1 MILSRS
7 TRGVSL
13 RRGLAAALALAALPG
28 VVSANPAQTF
38 YERSFVLAAGARCN
52 LFDARLTAALNAATL
67 QARGAALRAGTSEAD
82 LSATRARAHARAH
95 ATPCGSA
102 DLNVVRGRVQ
112 TGFAGWQRTRSMTF
126 PGDRADWTADRAAYS
141 RTTWRL
147 MQATTTGASPVRFGV
162 AGGMA
167 QPDVLTAVVSW
178 YGRPRPTGARIVLRD
193 TTIAPRPWLSG
204 TTPPAPQTRVIWAAA
219 NQSAPAS
226 LLAASR
232 TEGQAW
238 SFPDSAAQALAGL
251 DPREVFAVEFVFRD
265 GSVARAQFEA
275 GDFPAARAFVAMG
288 PV

>member
-1 MILSRS
+1 MM
-7 TRGVSL
+7 
-13 RRGLAAALALAALPG
+13 LAALPG
-28 VVSANPAQTF
+28 AVSASPAQTF
-38 YERSFVLAAGARCN
+38 YERSFVMAAGARCN

-67 QARGAALRAGTSEAD
+67 QARGAALRAGASDID
-82 LSATRARAHARAH
+82 LAATRARAHARAH

-102 DLNVVRGRVQ
+102 DLNVVRGRVEA
-112 TGFAGWQRTRSMTF
+112 GFAGWRRTRSMTF
-126 PGDRADWTADRAAYS
+126 PGQRGDWSADRAAYS

-147 MQATTTGASPVRFGV
+147 MQATSTGASPVRFGV
-162 AGGMA
+162 AGGIE

-193 TTIAPRPWLSG
+193 PTIAARPWLSG

-219 NQSAPAS
+219 NQAAPS
-226 LLAASR
+226 GLLAVGRAD
-232 TEGQAW
+232 GQAW
-238 SFPDSAAQALAGL
+238 TFPAAAAQALAGL

-265 GSVARAQFEA
+265 GSVARSQFEA